1 MKKTKDPFIKI
12 RIILASIFLTIILGG
27 WIIYGYTFIKTN
39 PAKILTKLSNIEKQN
54 INNNIDNIDF
64 KSEKNY
70 TISLNND
77 KYINLYINLPKN
89 KLYLYNDKEY
99 YNLLKDYNLSTNS
112 KDYKNIFNSLIDS
125 LTLNY
130 KILDKN
136 KKKDDKKGYYIYS
149 YSLNELHPITNTL
162 KTDKTFID
170 SLKKSFKLSDNK
182 ILELLNKYND
192 SSIGLNIVTEGKNR
206 NIVYYNLK
214 IDNLFSFYK
223 ENNYI
228 TGFFLDYGF
237 TYDKNLTIYTEEN
250 EYQATIKEN
259 KEEFIISNYTEN
271 TSLEEVLAIIKQ

>member
-125 LTLNY
+125 LTLN
-130 KILDKN
+130 
-136 KKKDDKKGYYIYS
+136 
-149 YSLNELHPITNTL
+149 
-162 KTDKTFID
+162 

-259 KEEFIISNYTEN
+259 KEEFNISNYTEN
-271 TSLEEVLAIIKQ
+271 TSLEKVLAIIKQ